1 MKKNIDKIVTLIFI
15 ILLGASAVYNIAF
28 NNSDKI
34 SRIAMITALIV
45 GFYFI
50 FKIRFL
56 ERIKVIYLPTLIFL
70 FFATFC
76 ARVLN
81 FYSLD
86 CYDKILHFSSGLLL
100 GYIGFVLY
108 DLLFENKNDIKG
120 KMIFAI
126 TFGIAT
132 AGLWEVWEFS
142 CDEILGMTLQKS
154 IEDTMY
160 DITCGSIGAIIISV
174 ILKTRFLRR
183 KIA

>member
-1 MKKNIDKIVTLIFI
+1 MKKNTNNIVTLIFI
-15 ILLGASAVYNIAF
+15 LLLIGSGIYDFAF
-28 NNSDKI
+28 NNGEKI
-34 SRIAMITALIV
+34 VRIGMITALIL

-50 FKIRFL
+50 FKIKL
-56 ERIKVIYLPTLIFL
+56 LKRINTIYLPTLIFL

-100 GYIGFVLY
+100 GYIGFVIY
-108 DLLFENKNDIKG
+108 DLLFKNTNDIKG
-120 KMIFAI
+120 KIIFAI

-142 CDEILGMTLQKS
+142 CDQILGMTLQKS
-154 IEDTMY
+154 LEDTMY
-160 DITCGSIGAIIISV
+160 DIVCGSIGGIMISI
-174 ILKTRFLRR
+174 ILKMNIKR
-183 KIA
+183 KVK